1 MTGNTQADLDDLHDR
16 LARSPHPLAG
26 RAAGRR
32 LAPGR
37 AAWVGEESGSASDP
51 PGPTPR
57 PAQAAAGQGA
67 EARSPVTPPAASR
80 PGQARAAARWPTT
93 RCSPLVAAAA
103 RNASFSR
110 VSWPILRSACLSV
123 RSSGVRQAAG
133 PCGLG
138 GLALPAGPAVISPRG
153 QVMRPDLHLAGAL
166 LQRFAAQPSQHG
178 VGLLTGRRCWPIL
191 ARTPRAGP
199 REEGRACTKT
209 TPKSPVRLPVGEP
222 ACSRPIGP
230 LGVIGAPRNSHGL
243 PEPRSRE
250 SRPATRGP
258 L

>member
-1 MTGNTQADLDDLHDR
+1 MNDPGHERRPDPPVSPVGPQADLDDLHDR

-67 EARSPVTPPAASR
+67 ETRSPVTPPAASR

-103 RNASFSR
+103 GNASFSR
-110 VSWPILRSACLSV
+110 VSRPILRSACLSV
-123 RSSGVRQAAG
+123 RSSGVVRPLALAALAALLADG
-133 PCGLG
+133 AGSHLATRPGDAARPSPRRSAPRAIRRAAVAARRRSSYWPTLLADPGADAPCG
-138 GLALPAGPAVISPRG
+138 PP
-153 QVMRPDLHLAGAL
+153 
-166 LQRFAAQPSQHG
+166 
-178 VGLLTGRRCWPIL
+178 
-191 ARTPRAGP
+191 
-199 REEGRACTKT
+199 
-209 TPKSPVRLPVGEP
+209 
-222 ACSRPIGP
+222 
-230 LGVIGAPRNSHGL
+230 
-243 PEPRSRE
+243 
-250 SRPATRGP
+250 
-258 L
+258 